1 MIDLKKLIRKLLFP
15 SLWVIIILTAVCAA
29 ALVLAFLEF
38 GEQHPFSYAAYV
50 LSFYTLSVICIF
62 CYKVLPGYY
71 RSAKEKVY
79 ANKFG
84 NRYLTD
90 AAFRTHVSLYL
101 SLAVNLIYV
110 AVNIISGVLY
120 GSAWF
125 DILAGYYTILAL
137 MRFLLLRFVKQ
148 NGIGRERILEYRRS
162 RLCGII
168 LLTLNLTLTG
178 AVLMILYQNKGYEYN
193 GILIYIMAMYTFYMT
208 IHSII
213 DIVKYRKY
221 QSPVMSTAKVI
232 SLAAALVSM
241 LALETAML
249 SQFGAEN
256 TSPYFDRIMIGATGG
271 GVSLVVITM
280 SVYTIL
286 RATKQI
292 KKLNNSGETDNG

>member
-1 MIDLKKLIRKLLFP
+1 MIDFKRIGKKLLLP
-15 SLWVIIILTAVCAA
+15 PLWLILLLTAASAVS
-29 ALVLAFLEF
+29 LVLAFLKF
-38 GEQHPFSYAAYV
+38 GEQHPFSYVSYV

-71 RSAKEKVY
+71 RWAKEKVY

-110 AVNIISGVLY
+110 CINVISGALY
-120 GSAWF
+120 DSAWF
-125 DILAGYYTILAL
+125 KILAGYYGILAL

-148 NGIGRERILEYRRS
+148 NGIGKERILEYRRS

-168 LLTLNLTLTG
+168 LLTVNLFLTG
-178 AVLMILYQNKGYEYN
+178 AVLMILYQNKGYEYH
-193 GILIYIMAMYTFYMT
+193 GILIYVMAAYTFYIT
-208 IHSII
+208 THSII

-249 SQFGAEN
+249 TQFRDE
-256 TSPYFDRIMIGATGG
+256 TMSPNFDRIMIGATGG
-271 GVSLVVITM
+271 SVSIVVITM
-280 SVYTIL
+280 SLYCIVS
-286 RATKQI
+286 ATKQI
-292 KKLNNSGETDNG
+292 KKLKNNNSET